1 MKLLTTKAAAEALS
15 FSPKKIRKMI
25 GTGELVAYRIGGEFR
40 IREEDLIAVLDR
52 CMIDPSHA
60 APEELSYS

>member
-40 IREEDLIAVLDR
+40 IQEEDLISVLDR
-52 CMIDPSHA
+52 CRIESLTG
-60 APEELSYS
+60 APEG

>member
-25 GTGELVAYRIGGEFR
+25 GTGELMAYRIGGEFR
-40 IREEDLIAVLDR
+40 IREEDLISALDR
-52 CMIDPSHA
+52 CRIDPLPG
-60 APEELSYS
+60 APEE

>member
-40 IREEDLIAVLDR
+40 IREEDLISVLDR
-52 CMIDPSHA
+52 CRI
-60 APEELSYS
+60 